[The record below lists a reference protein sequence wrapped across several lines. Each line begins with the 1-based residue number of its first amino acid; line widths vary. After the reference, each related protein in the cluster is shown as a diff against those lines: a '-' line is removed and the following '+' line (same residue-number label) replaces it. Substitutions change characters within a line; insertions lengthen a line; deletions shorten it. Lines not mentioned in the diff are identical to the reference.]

1 MQFVTFK
8 TLIQKQFLIFCAV
21 LLLMA
26 LPASAGINEWTSN
39 GPKGGLLSLA
49 FSPDYANDSTVF
61 AAVDAGISYTGG
73 VYKSTDG
80 GETWTQVNSGLPYPL
95 AHSVAISPNYADDST
110 VFAGTYHGVYK
121 STDGGETWTRMNCY
135 YYVQSVAI
143 SPDYANDPT
152 VFAVTDDGVYK
163 STDGGET
170 WTQIGLSNT
179 VVYSVAVS
187 PNYADDSA
195 VFAGTYHGFYKS
207 TDGGE
212 TWTQNGFS
220 YNGFT
225 YTDVY
230 SVAFSPNYANDS
242 TVFAVTDDGV
252 YKSTDG
258 GETWTEIG
266 LSNTMVY
273 SVAVSPNYADDST
286 VFAGTYPGGVYIST
300 NGGESWT
307 EIGLSNTVV
316 YSVAV
321 SPNYADDSTVFA
333 GTSGGVFSYTFM
345 RPCECNLVPDNTV
358 VQRGGTLGFQ
368 ATGTNYS
375 DNSGSV
381 LFATKVTKPDG
392 NLSGFLFG
400 PRSVYFGSHESK
412 SGHLSHTIP
421 YTAPVGVYTY
431 HFYIGNY
438 GLGNYGECHF
448 NFEVIP

>member
-170 WTQIGLSNT
+170 WTQIGLINT
-179 VVYSVAVS
+179 V
-187 PNYADDSA
+187 
-195 VFAGTYHGFYKS
+195 
-207 TDGGE
+207 
-212 TWTQNGFS
+212 
-220 YNGFT
+220 
-225 YTDVY
+225 
-230 SVAFSPNYANDS
+230 
-242 TVFAVTDDGV
+242 
-252 YKSTDG
+252 
-258 GETWTEIG
+258 
-266 LSNTMVY
+266 VY

-307 EIGLSNTVV
+307 QIGLINTVV

-375 DNSGSV
+375 DNSGSI